1 MTTWYRII
9 LDKSKFVF
17 EKGNIKGYLV
27 KAELFHHS
35 GNPADLVPI
44 VDRAANTVTLYKS
57 QKDFL
62 EQMNKAGHKVGPTT
76 YKAKLGEDLAT
87 ASTLLGI
94 PPLADG
100 VHVSLGKKKLENP
113 LDALH
118 PHSVHSP
125 HAGQAAGKTLTHLLA
140 EGIVFFADVVT
151 TWMPWLGVES
161 SQSSLDLGSANI
173 SVEAKNYA
181 KTGAKQALAK
191 AEKARWN
198 QEDQQTEKKNLKV
211 KDDLEGNIEV
221 TFSQKV
227 AVVISAE
234 DRNNVDFDSLKLPEG
249 FDRAEIHYAQ
259 DGVTREFLL
268 TAGEK
273 GEQTGANHD

>member
-9 LDKSKFVF
+9 LDKSKVVF

-35 GNPADLVPI
+35 GNPADLAPI

-76 YKAKLGEDLAT
+76 YKAKLGEDLAA
-87 ASTLLGI
+87 ASTLLDI
-94 PPLADG
+94 PPVADG
-100 VHVSLGKKKLENP
+100 IHISLGKKKLDNP
-113 LDALH
+113 FEALH
-118 PHSVHSP
+118 PHTVHSP
-125 HAGQAAGKTLTHLLA
+125 HAGQSVEKQLAQTLAKTV
-140 EGIVFFADVVT
+140 VFFADVVT
-151 TWMPWLGVES
+151 SWFPWLGVES

-181 KTGAKQALAK
+181 KTGAKHALAK

-198 QEDQQTEKKNLKV
+198 QQDQRIEKKNFKV
-211 KDDLEGNIEV
+211 KDDLEGNTEV
-221 TFSQKV
+221 TYSQKV
-227 AVVISAE
+227 AIVISAE
-234 DRNNVDFDSLKLPEG
+234 DHNNVDFDSLKLPEG
-249 FDRAEIHYAQ
+249 FDRAEIHYAE
-259 DGVTREFLL
+259 DDVTKEFLL